1 VPRPPPPPTPP
12 PIATIT
18 ASAGAAKQP
27 PEESSSI
34 LCCCCGGGGH
44 LNAPRSNSSPLL
56 RWGRWVNRNWGRART
71 VQAGGADNDYR
82 LDWDWT
88 PDSGSPLAGLGIWDW
103 GRTGG
108 RNAALG
114 RGRANQPQSHRL
126 IQSPL
131 LDFFGFFL
139 ARLSLRPYFL
149 PLFPCGKDILPGLI
163 SCGSDC

>member
-1 VPRPPPPPTPP
+1 MLPDPTPP
-12 PIATIT
+12 LF
-18 ASAGAAKQP
+18 S
-27 PEESSSI
+27 
-34 LCCCCGGGGH
+34 GGGDGSIGIGGEH
-44 LNAPRSNSSPLL
+44 
-56 RWGRWVNRNWGRART
+56 GRG